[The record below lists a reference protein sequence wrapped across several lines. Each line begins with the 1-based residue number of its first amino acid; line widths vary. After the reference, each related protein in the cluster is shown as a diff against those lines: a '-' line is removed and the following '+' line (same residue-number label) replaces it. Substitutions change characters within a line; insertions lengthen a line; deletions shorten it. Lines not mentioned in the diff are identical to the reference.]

1 MKNAGRTKSG
11 IIATLL
17 AATILPLSS
26 GIVSAQ
32 NAGTAAVQSPMA
44 KTPEARRA
52 QRQAM
57 NGELPRVFG
66 GTQAA
71 KDAWPFQVAL
81 LTTEMLDESDES
93 QFDAQFCG
101 GSLISSEW
109 VLTAAHCLVDGEE
122 PVPAE
127 LITVLVGATALTD
140 GTRIPAAEVIV
151 NANYSMRTLD
161 NDIGLIRLASP
172 AKAPAIRIADAV
184 ADDGTATVIGWG
196 RMEDGNFP
204 ANLMQTEIELKPND
218 SCNSGMKEIY
228 RKDLAN
234 LLREFSPRLRIS
246 GDDIETAT
254 AAIAQNMGDPLT
266 ENMLCAGTES
276 GVRDACN
283 GDSGGPLFTTDDGGP
298 AQVGIVSWGDGP
310 LDSNVA
316 CGHRNAFG
324 VYTRISRYR
333 DWIREKTGL

>member
-1 MKNAGRTKSG
+1 MNNKGRLTSA
-11 IIATLL
+11 ITATLL
-17 AATILPLSS
+17 AAAMLPPVS
-26 GIVSAQ
+26 GTVSAQ
-32 NAGTAAVQSPMA
+32 TGGTAAAQSPMA
-44 KTPEARRA
+44 RTSEARRA
-52 QRQAM
+52 QREEM
-57 NGELPRVFG
+57 GGEIPRVFG
-66 GTQAA
+66 GTQAE

-81 LTTEMLDESDES
+81 LTAEMLDESVES

-101 GSLISSEW
+101 GSLISPEW
-109 VLTAAHCLVDGEE
+109 ILTAAHCLVDGEQA
-122 PVPAE
+122 VPAE
-127 LITVLVGATALTD
+127 LITVLVGATALTE

-151 NANYSMRTLD
+151 HANYSMRTLD

-172 AKAPAIRIADAV
+172 AEVPAIRIADNA

-218 SCNSGMKEIY
+218 SCNAGMKEIY
-228 RKDLAN
+228 KKDLAN

-246 GDDIETAT
+246 SEDVETAT
-254 AAIAQNMGDPLT
+254 AAIAENMGDPLT

-283 GDSGGPLFTTDDGGP
+283 GDSGGPLFVTGDGGP
-298 AQVGIVSWGDGP
+298 AQLGIVSWGDGP

-333 DWIREKTGL
+333 DWIREKTGI